1 MTTAPTAAATHDAL
15 ATLTQ
20 AFFDAVSFEPG
31 GRPPYERLH
40 DLFIDGGLL
49 IRNIG
54 PAPDVTTVA
63 QFIAPRRRSVEAGE
77 LTAFRETELAEITEV
92 FGQVAHRMSTYAKTG
107 TLNGQAFAAR
117 GVIST
122 QFVATP
128 AGWRISAMA
137 WDDERPGVAMP
148 ARYEPPSP

>member
-1 MTTAPTAAATHDAL
+1 MMPTPTTALAAL
-15 ATLTQ
+15 MQ

-31 GRPPYERLH
+31 ERPPYERLH
-40 DLFIDGGLL
+40 GLFIDGGLL

-54 PAPDVTTVA
+54 PAPEVTGVA
-63 QFIAPRRRSVEAGE
+63 QFIAPRQRSVEAGE

-92 FGQVAHRMSTYAKTG
+92 FGQVAHRTSTYAKTG

-122 QFVATP
+122 QFVSTP
-128 AGWRISAMA
+128 IGWRISAMA
-137 WDDERPGVAMP
+137 WDDERPGLALP
-148 ARYEPPSP
+148 ARYEPPAA

>member
-15 ATLTQ
+15 AALTQ

-54 PAPDVTTVA
+54 PAPEVTTVA

-137 WDDERPGVAMP
+137 WDDERPGVEMP

>member
-1 MTTAPTAAATHDAL
+1 MTPTPTTALAAL
-15 ATLTQ
+15 MQ

-40 DLFIDGGLL
+40 GLFIDGGLL

-54 PAPDVTTVA
+54 PAPEVTGVA
-63 QFIAPRRRSVEAGE
+63 QFIAPRQRSVEAGE

-92 FGQVAHRMSTYAKTG
+92 FGQVAHRTSTYAKTG

-122 QFVATP
+122 QFVSTP

-137 WDDERPGVAMP
+137 WDDERPGLALP
-148 ARYEPPSP
+148 ARYAPPAA